1 MGLGALLARFYG
13 FARISLSYHSSTFF
27 LQLMKLVIP
36 TLLLGG
42 LLLAHGSQ
50 AQTQPTPAASP
61 ATTQPTP
68 APATSTQPAA
78 ARRVLAPRR
87 VVAPRRAGAA
97 APTRAKT
104 NGVMAKD
111 GLTLQN
117 GRVILTE
124 LGLTAPIEQDKRL
137 LNGTLITTKGQ
148 VTSADGTTSQMAE
161 GDYVS
166 LTGRLTS
173 KREMVEADSV
183 RKLVA
188 YDLKHPG
195 KRKELEK
202 AREKAEKEREK
213 AEKEAAKAKAK
224 AGR

>member
-1 MGLGALLARFYG
+1 
-13 FARISLSYHSSTFF
+13 
-27 LQLMKLVIP
+27 MKVVVS
-36 TLLLGG
+36 TLLLSAV
-42 LLLAHGSQ
+42 LLAFGAE
-50 AQTQPTPAASP
+50 AQTPSAATPP
-61 ATTQPTP
+61 AQGATP
-68 APATSTQPAA
+68 APAATQPPG

-87 VVAPRRAGAA
+87 VVAPRRAGGAA

-104 NGVMAKD
+104 SGVMAKD
-111 GLTLQN
+111 GLMLQD
-117 GRVILTE
+117 GRVVLTE
-124 LGLTAPIEQDKRL
+124 LGRTAPIEQDKRL

-148 VTSADGTTSQMAE
+148 ITNVEGVTSQMGE

-202 AREKAEKEREK
+202 AREKAEKERAK

-224 AGR
+224 SGR

>member
-1 MGLGALLARFYG
+1 MKLLIPSLLLGGALLA
-13 FARISLSYHSSTFF
+13 ALE
-27 LQLMKLVIP
+27 
-36 TLLLGG
+36 
-42 LLLAHGSQ
+42 SQ
-50 AQTQPTPAASP
+50 AQTQPTPAAATPAPGAPAPTSP
-61 ATTQPTP
+61 ATQNP
-68 APATSTQPAA
+68 A

-87 VVAPRRAGAA
+87 VVAPRRAGGAA

-104 NGVMAKD
+104 SGVMAKD

-124 LGLTAPIEQDKRL
+124 LGRTAPIEQDKRL

-148 VTSADGTTSQMAE
+148 VTNVEGVTTQLNE

-166 LTGRLTS
+166 LTGRITS

>member
-1 MGLGALLARFYG
+1 LWHDFVYFYPIG
-13 FARISLSYHSSTFF
+13 TFYSILNQLF
-27 LQLMKLVIP
+27 LQSMKLLIS

-42 LLLAHGSQ
+42 AMLVALESQ
-50 AQTQPTPAASP
+50 AQTPATPAATTTPAPTAATPSP
-61 ATTQPTP
+61 ATQNP
-68 APATSTQPAA
+68 A

-104 NGVMAKD
+104 SGVMAKD
-111 GLTLQN
+111 GLTMQN
-117 GRVILTE
+117 GRVILTD

-148 VTSADGTTSQMAE
+148 VTNVEGVTSQLNE

-166 LTGRLTS
+166 LTGRITS

-213 AEKEAAKAKAK
+213 AEKAAEKAKAK

>member
-1 MGLGALLARFYG
+1 
-13 FARISLSYHSSTFF
+13 
-27 LQLMKLVIP
+27 MKLVISS
-36 TLLLGG
+36 
-42 LLLAHGSQ
+42 LLLAGVLLVANESQ
-50 AQTQPTPAASP
+50 AQTQPGTIA
-61 ATTQPTP
+61 TP
-68 APATSTQPAA
+68 APASQPQPAASTQPAA

-87 VVAPRRAGAA
+87 VVAPRRSGAA
-97 APTRAKT
+97 APARAKT

-111 GLTLQN
+111 GLTMQN
-117 GRVILTE
+117 GRVVLTE

-148 VTSADGTTSQMAE
+148 VTNVEGVSSQMAE

-202 AREKAEKEREK
+202 AREKVEKEREK

-224 AGR
+224 ANR

>member
-1 MGLGALLARFYG
+1 
-13 FARISLSYHSSTFF
+13 
-27 LQLMKLVIP
+27 MKVAIP
-36 TLLLGG
+36 TLLLSAA
-42 LLLAHGSQ
+42 LLLAHASQ
-50 AQTQPTPAASP
+50 AQTQPAPAATPAQG
-61 ATTQPTP
+61 TTP
-68 APATSTQPAA
+68 APAATTQPAA

-97 APTRAKT
+97 APARPKT
-104 NGVMAKD
+104 SGVMAKD

-137 LNGTLITTKGQ
+137 LNGTLVTTKGQ
-148 VTSADGTTSQMAE
+148 VTNVEGVTSQMAE

-183 RKLVA
+183 RKLVS

-202 AREKAEKEREK
+202 AREKAEKERAK

>member
-1 MGLGALLARFYG
+1 
-13 FARISLSYHSSTFF
+13 
-27 LQLMKLVIP
+27 MKVVVS
-36 TLLLGG
+36 TLLLSAV
-42 LLLAHGSQ
+42 LLAFGAE
-50 AQTQPTPAASP
+50 AQTQPAATPP
-61 ATTQPTP
+61 AQGATP
-68 APATSTQPAA
+68 APTATQPPG

-87 VVAPRRAGAA
+87 VVAPRRAGGAA
-97 APTRAKT
+97 TPTRAKT
-104 NGVMAKD
+104 SGVMAKD
-111 GLTLQN
+111 GLMLQD
-117 GRVILTE
+117 GRVVLTE
-124 LGLTAPIEQDKRL
+124 LGRTAPIEQDKRL

-148 VTSADGTTSQMAE
+148 ITNVEGVTSQMAE

-202 AREKAEKEREK
+202 AREKAEKERAK

-224 AGR
+224 SGR

>member
-1 MGLGALLARFYG
+1 
-13 FARISLSYHSSTFF
+13 
-27 LQLMKLVIP
+27 
-36 TLLLGG
+36 
-42 LLLAHGSQ
+42 
-50 AQTQPTPAASP
+50 
-61 ATTQPTP
+61 
-68 APATSTQPAA
+68 
-78 ARRVLAPRR
+78 
-87 VVAPRRAGAA
+87 
-97 APTRAKT
+97 
-104 NGVMAKD
+104 MAKD

-137 LNGTLITTKGQ
+137 LNGTLITTKGM
-148 VTSADGTTSQMAE
+148 VTNVEGVTSQMAE

-195 KRKELEK
+195 KRKEMEK
-202 AREKAEKEREK
+202 AREKVEKEREK
-213 AEKEAAKAKAK
+213 AAKEAAKAKAK
-224 AGR
+224 SGR

>member
-1 MGLGALLARFYG
+1 
-13 FARISLSYHSSTFF
+13 
-27 LQLMKLVIP
+27 MKVV
-36 TLLLGG
+36 TQVLLLGG
-42 LLLAHGSQ
+42 ALLLARASQ
-50 AQTQPTPAASP
+50 AQTQPAPAAS
-61 ATTQPTP
+61 TTP
-68 APATSTQPAA
+68 APAAPATDPL
-78 ARRVLAPRR
+78 RRSVAPRR
-87 VVAPRRAGAA
+87 VVAPRHTGA
-97 APTRAKT
+97 APTARPKT
-104 NGVMAKD
+104 SGVMAKD
-111 GLTLQN
+111 GLTMQN
-117 GRVILTE
+117 GQVILTE
-124 LGLTAPIEQDKRL
+124 LGRTAPIEQDKRL
-137 LNGTLITTKGQ
+137 VNGTLITTKGQ
-148 VTSADGTTSQMAE
+148 ITNVEGVTSQMAE

-202 AREKAEKEREK
+202 AREKVEKEREK

>member
-1 MGLGALLARFYG
+1 
-13 FARISLSYHSSTFF
+13 
-27 LQLMKLVIP
+27 MKLLIP
-36 TLLLGG
+36 ALLLGG
-42 LLLAHGSQ
+42 AFLVALDSQ
-50 AQTQPTPAASP
+50 AQTQPAAAPAPAAAAPSP
-61 ATTQPTP
+61 ATQNP
-68 APATSTQPAA
+68 A

-87 VVAPRRAGAA
+87 VVAPRRTGS
-97 APTRAKT
+97 APTARPKT
-104 NGVMAKD
+104 SGVMAKD
-111 GLTLQN
+111 GLTMQN

-148 VTSADGTTSQMAE
+148 VTNVEGVTSQLNE

-166 LTGRLTS
+166 LTGRITS

>member
-1 MGLGALLARFYG
+1 
-13 FARISLSYHSSTFF
+13 
-27 LQLMKLVIP
+27 MKLVIP
-36 TLLLGG
+36 ALLLGAM
-42 LLLAHGSQ
+42 LLFAGESQ
-50 AQTQPTPAASP
+50 AQTQPAMATTPAAT
-61 ATTQPTP
+61 TTQPANP
-68 APATSTQPAA
+68 QPAA

-87 VVAPRRAGAA
+87 VVAPRRAGGAA

-104 NGVMAKD
+104 SGVMAKD

-117 GRVILTE
+117 GRVVLTE

-148 VTSADGTTSQMAE
+148 VTSIEGATTQLAE

-213 AEKEAAKAKAK
+213 AEKAAEKAKAK